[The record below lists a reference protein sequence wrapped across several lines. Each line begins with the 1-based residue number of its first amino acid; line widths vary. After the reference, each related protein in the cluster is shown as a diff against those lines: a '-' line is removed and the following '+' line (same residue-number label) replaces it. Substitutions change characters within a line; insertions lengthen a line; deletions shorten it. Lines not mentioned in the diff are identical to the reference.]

1 METAVAWSQIMK
13 SKPDLDEDELRSLVR
28 LLLFEQE
35 DWLAEKL
42 RKREDEELVLEF
54 LGYLG
59 TQSALRIL
67 LQVLKDREEPLQ
79 LCAAAS
85 LRHFQGQVLL
95 EPLTQMFLQQQKGAA
110 KAGEVLLAV
119 GTQAMDRLWEAWFS
133 QGILPGA
140 QLGIL
145 SLMAEA
151 GDPRTEKL
159 AFLAL
164 NTDST
169 EHRKAGLN
177 AVEAMKLH
185 RLWGAVAGLLID
197 SHWSIRGKAA
207 KVLGLLGVAEAGS
220 YLEEMPSDEDVWV
233 EEMRLQSLEM
243 LKAKP

>member
-1 METAVAWSQIMK
+1 MK

-35 DWLAEKL
+35 AWLAEKL
-42 RKREDEELVLEF
+42 KKREDEELVLEF

-59 TQSALRIL
+59 TQQALKTL

-79 LCAAAS
+79 LSAAAS
-85 LRHFQGQVLL
+85 LRHFQGQMLL
-95 EPLTQMFLQQQKGAA
+95 DPLMQMFLQQQNGAA

-119 GTQAMDRLWEAWFS
+119 GNKALDRLWEAWFS

-164 NTDST
+164 NTDSA
-169 EHRKAGLN
+169 EHRKTALN
-177 AVEAMKLH
+177 AVEAMTLQ
-185 RLWGAVAGLLID
+185 RLWSAVAGLLTD
-197 SHWSIRGKAA
+197 SQWSIRGKAA
-207 KVLGLLGVAEAGS
+207 KVLGVLGVVEAIP
-220 YLEEMPSDEDVWV
+220 YLEEMPSDEDAWV
-233 EEMRLQSLEM
+233 EEMRLHALETLRSQS
-243 LKAKP
+243 